1 MSKVIGS
8 QILWLTLLRG
18 QPNCGS
24 RRGRTITKGVTH
36 EKAAVKSLGAL
47 DKKIELFQAV
57 FTKSEHI

>member
-1 MSKVIGS
+1 MVVPDFPHHVV
-8 QILWLTLLRG
+8 Q
-18 QPNCGS
+18 
-24 RRGRTITKGVTH
+24 RRGEKGVTH